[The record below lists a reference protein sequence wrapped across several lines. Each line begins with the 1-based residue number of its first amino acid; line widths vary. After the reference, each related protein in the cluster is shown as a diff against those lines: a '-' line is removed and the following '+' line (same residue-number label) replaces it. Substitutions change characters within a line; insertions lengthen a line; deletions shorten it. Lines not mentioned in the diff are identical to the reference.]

1 MAKAKKMSRR
11 EFVAS
16 AVSTAAITSL
26 PVHRLFAEVAQGTG
40 ANGAPT
46 DSAGSKDS
54 DWKNPDWKDQGVE
67 NLTKSPHA
75 KLRDIPVRAVTIQ
88 SGFWSQRREI
98 NVTKSIPT
106 MHDLLEANGRMN
118 NFRRLV
124 GKSQAAQSGPVFL
137 GLRCLQVDR
146 RSRLRPSV
154 RRSTRASSHDRK
166 NDCGGSCRTGAQRL
180 PEHLLPGRS
189 QVAANAHPNP
199 NDRSRT
205 LQHRTHAAGS
215 DRILPRRP
223 GIARCSMPESASS
236 MIS

>member
-54 DWKNPDWKDQGVE
+54 DWKNPDWKNQGVE

-88 SGFWSQRREI
+88 SGFWSPRREI

-118 NFRRLV
+118 NLPQNP
-124 GKSQAAQSGPVFL
+124 KTPFL
-137 GLRCLQVDR
+137 L
-146 RSRLRPSV
+146 
-154 RRSTRASSHDRK
+154 
-166 NDCGGSCRTGAQRL
+166 
-180 PEHLLPGRS
+180 
-189 QVAANAHPNP
+189 
-199 NDRSRT
+199 
-205 LQHRTHAAGS
+205 
-215 DRILPRRP
+215 
-223 GIARCSMPESASS
+223 
-236 MIS
+236 